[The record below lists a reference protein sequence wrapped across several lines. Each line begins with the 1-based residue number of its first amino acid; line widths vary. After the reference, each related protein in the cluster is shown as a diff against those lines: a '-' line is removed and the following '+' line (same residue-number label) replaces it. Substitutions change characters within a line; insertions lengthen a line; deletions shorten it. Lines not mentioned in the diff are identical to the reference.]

1 MAFTQIQLV
10 HNFETTGGF
19 LIAVLSEPMTNGPTT
34 IPNAPESFPLTG
46 DGGLVAVINAT
57 DDVGTTTVSGT
68 PPTYTFYLQ
77 LPGAPQQV
85 VITAI
90 TSGAPEG
97 VIDWDELPLTNGS
110 IPPAAPQVIM
120 SLNGVIV
127 TGSPTAAGN
136 VLYSTSTTGATWG
149 TLAEAGI
156 QAALSEGSPLAKTL
170 GGTGN
175 TIGSPS
181 GPAGGDL
188 TGTYP
193 DPEVAGTHLA
203 LPLPL
208 TQGGT
213 DNAEGILAMEMG
225 GDLEGFLPDP
235 AVRALTGPGVLF
247 PSSVPTSGLGVDGNW
262 AFYLGHIYYKT
273 LGSWSEVV

>member
-1 MAFTQIQLV
+1 MAFTHIELV

-19 LIAVLSEPMTNGPTT
+19 LIAVLSGPMTNGPTT

-97 VIDWDELPLTNGS
+97 VIDWDELPLTNES

-120 SLNGVIV
+120 SR
-127 TGSPTAAGN
+127 TGSSSLGLPRRRA
-136 VLYSTSTTGATWG
+136 TSCTRRR
-149 TLAEAGI
+149 
-156 QAALSEGSPLAKTL
+156 P
-170 GGTGN
+170 
-175 TIGSPS
+175 P
-181 GPAGGDL
+181 GP
-188 TGTYP
+188 
-193 DPEVAGTHLA
+193 
-203 LPLPL
+203 
-208 TQGGT
+208 
-213 DNAEGILAMEMG
+213 
-225 GDLEGFLPDP
+225 
-235 AVRALTGPGVLF
+235 PGVPWRGRHPGRPVRRF
-247 PSSVPTSGLGVDGNW
+247 SFGEDLGWHG
-262 AFYLGHIYYKT
+262 
-273 LGSWSEVV
+273 